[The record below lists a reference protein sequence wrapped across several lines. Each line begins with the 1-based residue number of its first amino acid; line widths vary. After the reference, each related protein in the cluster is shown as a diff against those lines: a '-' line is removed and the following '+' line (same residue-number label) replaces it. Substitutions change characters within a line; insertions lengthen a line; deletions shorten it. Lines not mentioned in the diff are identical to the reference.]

1 MTNSMIAGLA
11 ISVSYLIFKFIEMR
25 FVLKE
30 NKPLKLL
37 VRDTVLVYLSVIL
50 GNFVISQIGETNI
63 TSSLPEVFTNDPGF

>member
-1 MTNSMIAGLA
+1 MIAGLA
-11 ISVSYLIFKFIEMR
+11 ISVCYLLFKFIEMR

-50 GNFVISQIGETNI
+50 GNFVISQVGESNI
-63 TSSLPEVFTNDPGF
+63 TSKLPEVFTNDPGF